1 MTNTYKYAV
10 SAHITDNIPVT
21 AVSGVDGF
29 DVTKTFDCGQCF
41 RFDPVKDSAHEQEFA
56 GVAYGKMISVAQ
68 DGDTIYIYNSDEAD
82 FYNIW
87 QSYLGLDTDYDR
99 ICRDITSRSDNAA
112 LGEAVRVGQ
121 GIRIL
126 RQQYWETVCSFI
138 ISQNNNIPRIKKI
151 IATLSEKY
159 GEKIDAQG
167 MEKHGAPEGVAYAFP
182 EAQTLFEAGVD
193 NIFALKTGFRAKYIV
208 DAAQKCIDGTV
219 ELDKISALSTAEAAE
234 VLKQIKGVGDKVAA
248 CSLLFGFDKM
258 DAFPVDVWIKKVIAR
273 YFEEDFTSASLGP
286 YAGVAQQYLF
296 YYERWLG
303 GQDR

>member
-10 SAHITDNIPVT
+10 STRVIDTVPVVL
-21 AVSGVDGF
+21 VSGVLGF
-29 DVTKTFDCGQCF
+29 DVEKTFDCGQCF
-41 RFDPVKDSAHEQEFA
+41 RFEPVQDSRHEKEFA
-56 GVAYGKMISVAQ
+56 GVAYGHFISVAQ
-68 DGDTIYIYNSDEAD
+68 DGDTLYIYNSDEAD

-99 ICRDITSRSDNAA
+99 ICADITSRSDNIA
-112 LGEAVRVGQ
+112 LHEAVRVGQ

-126 RQQYWETVCSFI
+126 SQEHWETVCSFI

-151 IATLSEKY
+151 ITALCRAY
-159 GEKIDAQG
+159 GEKIEVRG
-167 MEKHGAPEGVAYAFP
+167 MQNHGAPEGVAYAFP
-182 EAQTLFEAGVD
+182 TAERVRDAGID
-193 NIFALKTGFRAKYIV
+193 NIFALKTGFRAKYIA
-208 DAAQKCIDGTV
+208 DAAQKCTDGTV
-219 ELDKISALSTAEAAE
+219 ELDKIAHLPTDCAAE

-248 CSLLFGFDKM
+248 CSLLFGFGKS

-273 YFEEDFTSASLGP
+273 YFGEDFTSATLGP

-303 GQDR
+303 GEKR

>member
-10 SAHITDNIPVT
+10 STSIIDKIPVV
-21 AVSGVDGF
+21 AVAGAHGF

-41 RFDPVKDSAHEQEFA
+41 RFEPVEDSIHEQEFA

-99 ICRDITSRSDNAA
+99 ICEDITSRSDNAA
-112 LGEAVRVGQ
+112 LREAVRVGQ

-151 IATLSEKY
+151 IAALSEKY
-159 GEKIDAQG
+159 GGKIDARG

-182 EAQTLFEAGVD
+182 QAQTLLEAGVD

-208 DAAQKCIDGTV
+208 DAAQKCTDGTV

-234 VLKQIKGVGDKVAA
+234 VLKRIKGVGDKVAA

-273 YFEEDFTSASLGP
+273 YFGEDFTSASLGP

-303 GQDR
+303 GQTK

>member
-10 SAHITDNIPVT
+10 STRIIDKIPVVV
-21 AVSGVDGF
+21 VSGVDGF

-41 RFDPVKDSAHEQEFA
+41 RFDLVQDSHHEQEFA
-56 GVAYGKMISVAQ
+56 GVAYGRMISVAQ
-68 DGDTIYIYNSDEAD
+68 DGDTVYIYNSDESD

-87 QSYLGLDTDYDR
+87 QSYLGLDVDYDR
-99 ICRDITSRSDNAA
+99 ICEDIISRSDNAA
-112 LGEAVRVGQ
+112 LREAVRVGQ

-151 IATLSEKY
+151 IAALSEKY
-159 GEKIDAQG
+159 GERIDARG
-167 MEKHGAPEGVAYAFP
+167 MENHGAPDGVAYAFP
-182 EAQTLFEAGVD
+182 TAEIVRDAGVD

-208 DAAQKCIDGTV
+208 DAAQKCTDGTV
-219 ELDKISALSTAEAAE
+219 ELDKICTLPTAEAAE
-234 VLKQIKGVGDKVAA
+234 VLKLIKGVGDKVAA
-248 CSLLFGFDKM
+248 CSLLFGFDKL

-273 YFEEDFTSASLGP
+273 YFGEDFTSASLGP

-303 GQDR
+303 GGSK